1 MGDAGEYQGSMW
13 AAMTLC
19 MGLAS
24 TFGFLS
30 HSFTCVFVIWG
41 GVDGSGMDLEEVEA
55 LFEALND
62 AGIVL
67 GFGGDSCTNI
77 PDPNDPDDSGWHLM
91 IKEGLLEGRWEAFR
105 RVLEERGLDWKHEEF
120 LGRRH
125 VSVYRPGYR
134 FPGWVSNMVK
144 T

>member
-1 MGDAGEYQGSMW
+1 MGWVSGCRGSMW
-13 AAMTLC
+13 AAMTLY

-30 HSFTCVFVIWG
+30 RSFTCVFVIWG
-41 GVDGSGMDLEEVEA
+41 EVDGSGVDLEEVEA
-55 LFEALND
+55 LFGALND

-77 PDPNDPDDSGWHLM
+77 PDPSDPDDSGWHLM
-91 IKEGLLEGRWEAFR
+91 IREGVLDGRWEVFR
-105 RVLEERGLDWKHEEF
+105 RVLEERGLEWKHEEF

-144 T
+144 A

>member
-1 MGDAGEYQGSMW
+1 LSGVGGCRGSMW
-13 AAMTLC
+13 ATMTLY

-30 HSFTCVFVIWG
+30 RSSTCVFVKWG
-41 GVDGSGMDLEEVEA
+41 RVDGSGVDMEEVEE

-77 PDPNDPDDSGWHLM
+77 PNPLDPDDSGWHLM
-91 IKEGLLEGRWEAFR
+91 IRKGVLDGRWETFR

>member
-1 MGDAGEYQGSMW
+1 MCGDEDAVH
-13 AAMTLC
+13 
-19 MGLAS
+19 GLAS

-30 HSFTCVFVIWG
+30 RLFTCGFVIWG
-41 GVDGSGMDLEEVEA
+41 GVDGSGVDLEEVEG
-55 LFEALND
+55 LFWALND

-67 GFGGDSCTNI
+67 GFGRDSCTNI
-77 PDPNDPDDSGWHLM
+77 PNPSDPDDSGWHLM
-91 IKEGLLEGRWEAFR
+91 IREGALEGWEEVFR
-105 RVLEERGLDWKHEEF
+105 RVLDERGLEWKHEEF

-144 T
+144 P

>member
-1 MGDAGEYQGSMW
+1 MLYMV
-13 AAMTLC
+13 
-19 MGLAS
+19 LAS

-30 HSFTCVFVIWG
+30 RLFTCVSVIWD
-41 GVDGSGMDLEEVEA
+41 GVDGSGVDLEEVEA
-55 LFEALND
+55 LFGALND
-62 AGIVL
+62 AGLAL

-77 PDPNDPDDSGWHLM
+77 PNPLDPDDSGWHLM
-91 IKEGLLEGRWEAFR
+91 IREGVLEGREEVFR
-105 RVLEERGLDWKHEEF
+105 RVLEERGLELKHEEF

>member
-1 MGDAGEYQGSMW
+1 M
-13 AAMTLC
+13 LC

-30 HSFTCVFVIWG
+30 RLFTCGSVIWG
-41 GVDGSGMDLEEVEA
+41 GVDGSGVDLEEVEE
-55 LFEALND
+55 LFGALND
-62 AGIVL
+62 AGLAL

-77 PDPNDPDDSGWHLM
+77 PNPLDPDDSGWHLM
-91 IKEGLLEGRWEAFR
+91 IRECVLEGREEVFR
-105 RVLEERGLDWKHEEF
+105 RVLEERGLEWKHEEF

>member
-1 MGDAGEYQGSMW
+1 M
-13 AAMTLC
+13 
-19 MGLAS
+19 
-24 TFGFLS
+24 
-30 HSFTCVFVIWG
+30 
-41 GVDGSGMDLEEVEA
+41 EEVEE
-55 LFEALND
+55 LFGALND

-77 PDPNDPDDSGWHLM
+77 PNPNDPDDSGWHLM
-91 IKEGLLEGRWEAFR
+91 IREGVLEGGEEVFR
-105 RVLEERGLDWKHEEF
+105 RVLEERGLEWKHEEF

>member
-1 MGDAGEYQGSMW
+1 
-13 AAMTLC
+13 

-30 HSFTCVFVIWG
+30 RSFTCVFVIWG
-41 GVDGSGMDLEEVEA
+41 EVDGSGVDLEEVEA
-55 LFEALND
+55 LFGALND
-62 AGIVL
+62 ADIVL

-91 IKEGLLEGRWEAFR
+91 IREAVLEGRREAFR
-105 RVLEERGLDWKHEEF
+105 RVLEEQGLDWKHEEF

-125 VSVYRPGYR
+125 FSVYRPGYR

>member
-1 MGDAGEYQGSMW
+1 MLY
-13 AAMTLC
+13 

-30 HSFTCVFVIWG
+30 RLFTCVSVIWG
-41 GVDGSGMDLEEVEA
+41 GVDGSGVDLEEVEE
-55 LFEALND
+55 LFGALND
-62 AGIVL
+62 AGLAL

-77 PDPNDPDDSGWHLM
+77 PNPNDPDDSGWHLM
-91 IKEGLLEGRWEAFR
+91 IREGVLEGWEKVFR
-105 RVLEERGLDWKHEEF
+105 RVLEERGLEWKHEEF